1 MRISDWS
8 SDVCSSDLRTDERPR
23 GADLHERQVAGR
35 SEAGVKASVKA
46 ATIELV
52 EHIADIQLQI
62 GLVAHSQWSK
72 AKTRIQIDQRI
83 GRRLERKSVVKGK
96 SVSVGVDLGGRRH
109 IKKKKK

>member
-83 GRRLERKSVVKGK
+83 GRRLGIHNLRAAADRKSTRLN
-96 SVSVGVDLGGRRH
+96 SSH
-109 IKKKKK
+109 